1 MYDLTNFTQ
10 QDLLDCAIALRN
22 MDAGAASME
31 EVANRMVRY
40 LYENLIDQ
48 RTNQPA
54 CALVRFFKTHPYRDL
69 NQPLQES
76 ACDILG
82 SRAIAPSTRCLTL
95 LATAG
100 DEPRW
105 NSRHTSAGHKAIP
118 LIDRDFIERAP
129 MISQLIRQFGLEID
143 TVLEP
148 DPKLLVDLQ
157 RTKFNVFYVSEALGS
172 AHIPTQKD
180 FVIPYQIKSVLGFGG
195 LLPSGNLFAII
206 LFTKIW
212 FPYDTADLFKWVS
225 AYARLA
231 AVTFDASAIFSPEQE
246 QAQQKQ
252 LI

>member
-22 MDAGAASME
+22 MDAGASSME
-31 EVANRMVRY
+31 EMANRMVRY
-40 LYENLIDQ
+40 LYENLVDP
-48 RTNQPA
+48 RTNEPT

-69 NQPLQES
+69 DQSLQEA

-82 SRAIAPSTRCLTL
+82 SRSIAPSTKCLTL

-100 DEPRW
+100 DEQQW
-105 NSRHTSAGHKAIP
+105 NSRHTSNGHKAIP
-118 LIDRDFIERAP
+118 LVDRDFIERAP
-129 MISQLIRQFGLEID
+129 MISQLIRQFGLDIA

-148 DPKLLVDLQ
+148 DPKLLIDLQ
-157 RTKFNVFYVSEALGS
+157 RTKFNVFYISEALGS
-172 AHIPTQKD
+172 AHIPTQKE
-180 FVIPYQIKSVLGFGG
+180 FVIPYKIQSVFGFGG

-206 LFTKIW
+206 LFTKNW

-231 AVTFDASAIFSPEQE
+231 AVSFDQGQIFSQQQE
-246 QAQQKQ
+246 
-252 LI
+252 LIKAAVD